1 MFICCFTSY
10 YIARSIYGK
19 GAGQWGTNEEEFIN
33 LFTSHSYLE
42 LQQVNTVYD
51 STYNASLWE
60 AITSEFSGVVR
71 DALISLL
78 NDPIDNYCRAL
89 KENTVDKL
97 GTDETTVC
105 RILGGNEKDVLQ
117 LISRR
122 YQQIFDRNL
131 VADIEAELSGDFA
144 DAVVQ
149 YISSTDIT
157 GGAELSKKPSL
168 VVASFTPN
176 PSRPKVSGVSG
187 SSAVSKNEAAKP
199 VAVAVV
205 ATKPKNEDKEK
216 KKEEKAI
223 RNEAR
228 RQKRENGEDA
238 SSSSDWS
245 SDSDDDEETREA
257 RRAKRGKK
265 GKKGKKGKR
274 KGKNNEDDDDWD

>member
-1 MFICCFTSY
+1 M
-10 YIARSIYGK
+10 
-19 GAGQWGTNEEEFIN
+19 
-33 LFTSHSYLE
+33 
-42 LQQVNTVYD
+42 
-51 STYNASLWE
+51 
-60 AITSEFSGVVR
+60 
-71 DALISLL
+71 

-187 SSAVSKNEAAKP
+187 SSAVSKDEAVRPVA

-274 KGKNNEDDDDWD
+274 KGKNNDDDDDWD